1 MWWIYGLAPLLLTV
15 FALVHFFKRGGGNY
29 YWMFLILFLPTIGP
43 IVYIIVEVLPEL
55 RAGQASSGW
64 LAKRKRFRE
73 LEAVV
78 LDNPSA
84 GNLEELAD
92 LLLQEKNY
100 ARAREYFD
108 RAIGSR
114 TDLPDPFYGRALC
127 SLELGEVQKAIA
139 DLEKVLA
146 MDRRHDYGRAMGLFA
161 SAYGQTGH
169 PERAEQLFR
178 EVLTNSTLSETQYRF
193 AEFLARQGKAEEARQ
208 WAQRV
213 VSKKATL
220 SGPLR
225 RREIPWIHQ
234 SEVLLKQLSA
244 SPAARAEGR

>member
-29 YWMFLILFLPTIGP
+29 YWIFLILFLPTIGP

-64 LAKRKRFRE
+64 LAKRKRIRE

-100 ARAREYFD
+100 ARAREFFD
-108 RAIGSR
+108 RAISSR

-146 MDRRHDYGRAMGLFA
+146 MDRRHDYGRAMGLLA
-161 SAYGQTGH
+161 AAYGQTGQ

-193 AEFLARQGKAEEARQ
+193 AEFLARQGKPEEAHD

-225 RREIPWIHQ
+225 RREIRWIHQ
-234 SEVLLKQLSA
+234 SEALLKQLSA
-244 SPAARAEGR
+244 SPTVRR